1 MDFASASRALP
12 EPITS
17 ASNPLIKRIRGLGSR
32 TGRKKAGLFLA
43 EGESVV
49 REALMACCDEIEEI
63 VISSSFDRLDSL
75 LENLPGESGCPPV
88 KVVDDRLFKEVSGTE
103 TPLGIIALVKLPQ
116 NNRSRVLAL
125 KNALITVACSISD
138 PGNLGTIIRTS
149 LAFGADAVFLTRG
162 SVDPYNPKVVRAAA
176 GALFALPIIEDV
188 DGKDLLN
195 EAKAAGIQVVSLA
208 ASGDKTLKEVD
219 FKKASLLMVGNE
231 AHGIDP
237 DLLAKSD
244 LVASI
249 PIARQ
254 SESLNAAV
262 AHSIALYEAADQRRK
277 TQSS

>member
-32 TGRKKAGLFLA
+32 AGRKKAGLFLA

-49 REALMACCDEIEEI
+49 REAFLACCDEIEEI

-75 LENLPGESGCPPV
+75 LENLPEKSDCPPI
-88 KVVDDRLFKEVSGTE
+88 KVVDERLFKEVSGTE

-116 NNRSRVLAL
+116 NNRSRVLGL

-176 GALFALPIIEDV
+176 GALFALPVIEDV
-188 DGKDLLN
+188 DGPDLLN

-219 FKKASLLMVGNE
+219 FNKASLLLVGNE

-237 DLLAKSD
+237 ELLAKSD

-249 PIARQ
+249 PIARR

-262 AHSIALYEAADQRRK
+262 AHAIALYEASDQRRK
-277 TQSS
+277 IQSS

>member
-32 TGRKKAGLFLA
+32 TGRRKAGLFLA

-49 REALMACCDEIEEI
+49 REALTACCADIEEI

-75 LENLPGESGCPPV
+75 LENLPDNSDCPPL
-88 KVVDDRLFKEVSGTE
+88 KVVDEKLFKEVSGTE

-116 NNRSRVLAL
+116 NDRSAVLGL
-125 KNALITVACSISD
+125 KNALVTVACSISD
-138 PGNLGTIIRTS
+138 PGNLGTIIRSS
-149 LAFGADAVFLTRG
+149 LAFGADAVLLTRG

-176 GALFALPIIEDV
+176 GALFALPVIEDV
-188 DGKDLLN
+188 DATDLLN
-195 EAKAAGIQVVSLA
+195 EAKAAGVQVVSLA
-208 ASGDKTLKEVD
+208 ASGHKTLKEVD
-219 FKKASLLMVGNE
+219 FKKASLILIGNE
-231 AHGIDP
+231 AHGIDQ
-237 DLLAKSD
+237 DLLEKSD

-277 TQSS
+277 IQSS

>member
-32 TGRKKAGLFLA
+32 TGRKKTGLFLA

-49 REALMACCDEIEEI
+49 REALAACCADIEEL
-63 VISSSFDRLDSL
+63 VISSSFDRLDNL
-75 LENLPGESGCPPV
+75 LTNLPENSSCPPI
-88 KVVDDRLFKEVSGTE
+88 KVVDEKLFKEVSGTD

-116 NNRSRVLAL
+116 NNDMAVLGS
-125 KNALITVACSISD
+125 KNALITVACAISD
-138 PGNLGTIIRTS
+138 PGNLGTIIRSS

-176 GALFALPIIEDV
+176 GALFALPVIEDV
-188 DGKDLLN
+188 DGLELLN
-195 EAKAAGIQVVSLA
+195 QAKAAGVQSVSLA
-208 ASGDKTLKEVD
+208 ASGDRTLKEVD
-219 FKKASLLMVGNE
+219 FKRASLLMVGNE
-231 AHGIDP
+231 AHGIEP
-237 DLLAKSD
+237 ALLAKSD

-249 PIARQ
+249 PIAAE

-262 AHSIALYEAADQRRK
+262 AHSIALYEASDQRRK
-277 TQSS
+277 IQSS

>member
-32 TGRKKAGLFLA
+32 TGRRKAGLFLA

-49 REALMACCDEIEEI
+49 REALTACCADIEEI

-75 LENLPGESGCPPV
+75 LENLPENSDCPPL
-88 KVVDDRLFKEVSGTE
+88 KVVDEKLFKEVSGTE

-116 NNRSRVLAL
+116 NDRSAVLGL
-125 KNALITVACSISD
+125 KNALVTVAYSISD
-138 PGNLGTIIRTS
+138 PGNLGTIIRSS

-176 GALFALPIIEDV
+176 GALFALPVIEDV
-188 DGKDLLN
+188 DAPDLLN

-208 ASGDKTLKEVD
+208 ASGHKTLKEVD
-219 FKKASLLMVGNE
+219 FKKASLILIGNE
-231 AHGIDP
+231 AHGIDQ
-237 DLLAKSD
+237 DLLEKSD

-249 PIARQ
+249 PIAKR

-262 AHSIALYEAADQRRK
+262 AHSIALYEASDQRRK
-277 TQSS
+277 IQSS